1 MGRLA
6 QRDIQALVACV
17 TEIGTLHDLDSFRE
31 HVLRAVARIVPAELI
46 TFTELGLRTQPTAR
60 VMHPAGAI
68 SAGLAHTFEYHK
80 HEHPLILHFS
90 EHPQA
95 RVAKISDFLTQ
106 REFHRLALYN
116 EFFRKV
122 GVEAQIVVGLP
133 APSPRVGGVALSRK
147 GPDFSERERML
158 LSVLQPHI
166 VQSHRNAEAFSR
178 VKREATLVLTGLEEV
193 GRGIILLGPGGD
205 IRLATP
211 LSRQWLATYFG
222 RSTLRAKR
230 VPEAI
235 QRWVKSQTAS
245 TRESGNLFSARRPLV
260 VEREQTRLV
269 VRLIPVHGGN
279 LLLLEQQRTV
289 LVPTSLESLG
299 LSSREAEVLAWVAQG
314 KSDADIGAILRL
326 SPRTVA
332 KHLEHI
338 YDRLGVE
345 NRSAAT
351 ALAFTAP
358 PTAS

>member
-1 MGRLA
+1 
-6 QRDIQALVACV
+6 
-17 TEIGTLHDLDSFRE
+17 
-31 HVLRAVARIVPAELI
+31 
-46 TFTELGLRTQPTAR
+46 
-60 VMHPAGAI
+60 MHPAGAVPTD
-68 SAGLAHTFEYHK
+68 LAQTFESHK
-80 HEHPLILHFS
+80 HEHPLIWHFS

-95 RVAKISDFLTQ
+95 RVGKISDFLTQ

-116 EFFRKV
+116 EFFRKI
-122 GVEAQIVVGLP
+122 GVEYQIVIGLP

-166 VQSHRNAEAFSR
+166 VQAHRNAEAFSR

-193 GRGIILLGPGGD
+193 GGGIVLSGPDGG
-205 IRLATP
+205 IRLATQ
-211 LSRQWLATYFG
+211 LSRQWLTTYFG
-222 RSTLRAKR
+222 RSALRAKR
-230 VPEAI
+230 LPDAL
-235 QRWVKSQTAS
+235 QRWVKSQMTTTTQGAS
-245 TRESGNLFSARRPLV
+245 TVFSARRPLV

-269 VRLIPVHGGN
+269 VRLLPARGGN

-289 LVPTSLESLG
+289 LVPASLESLG
-299 LSSREAEVLAWVAQG
+299 LSPREAEVLAWVAQG
-314 KSDADIGAILRL
+314 KTDADIGAILRL

-345 NRSAAT
+345 NRSAAA
-351 ALAFTAP
+351 ALAYTAA